1 MSYYHVDA
9 GFFPTP
15 VKVCFTKKDFH
26 KILKEHNIP
35 IEVAVEAGPLVAGI
49 AETHAFN
56 KFGDA
61 FVVVIFN
68 LELIQDDLACMAG
81 VVAHE
86 CSHVIERIL
95 EHIGEDVTDFGEETR
110 AYLMQHI
117 VEQIFQGCLME
128 MHKNAKRKVTG
139 KATVKAG
146 QAEGG
151 TVPEV
156 GVAGG
161 DGGAGQDSNPSGEGD
176 LRGVEGL
183 QGGAVTATKAG
194 HTNAPRR
201 GGRGITF
208 SQRRGSR

>member
-35 IEVAVEAGPLVAGI
+35 IEVAVEAGPLIAGI

-161 DGGAGQDSNPSGEGD
+161 DGGAGQDSDPSGAGD

-208 SQRRGSR
+208 SQRRRSR